1 MATCALCLSFW
12 RWTCK
17 FLIGSVVCTLLF
29 AYTYW
34 RVKWL
39 EKSWNSHSCN
49 GYISRVWVP
58 ACCWEYCKWAFY
70 IWAETNLQLWA
81 STGWWE
87 TFLVANSFF
96 KFRYLVNKL
105 SATNLLATY
114 TSSSSVSALEAC
126 QSWSLLWCI
135 VNDARVSSLSARYE
149 LLRTNSLKGLSLMLV
164 RMFTKQVRICPLE
177 LNASYLLDW
186 GATLTWSAWF
196 GLNTWSHVWSL
207 VLDKLCVFM
216 RGL

>member
-1 MATCALCLSFW
+1 M
-12 RWTCK
+12 
-17 FLIGSVVCTLLF
+17 
-29 AYTYW
+29 
-34 RVKWL
+34 
-39 EKSWNSHSCN
+39 
-49 GYISRVWVP
+49 
-58 ACCWEYCKWAFY
+58 
-70 IWAETNLQLWA
+70 
-81 STGWWE
+81 
-87 TFLVANSFF
+87 
-96 KFRYLVNKL
+96 
-105 SATNLLATY
+105 
-114 TSSSSVSALEAC
+114 SSSLVIAVEAC

-196 GLNTWSHVWSL
+196 DLNTWSHVWFL

-216 RGL
+216 RGLETWFDWLGLESDSVSTLKGACIAPIQYLCLNFASAFTSFKDILQGQQAYLFYLYS